1 MSFWERMQEVINQGI
16 ETSKDVLSKAKEKAK
31 DLGEKGILKYD
42 IMKLEKQ
49 AEKDFLL
56 LGSKVF
62 EILVEKKQENITK
75 DNKEIKELIEE
86 IQKIQVEIDEKEEEI
101 KNI

>member
-1 MSFWERMQEVINQGI
+1 MSFWDRMQKVIDQGI
-16 ETSKDVLSKAKEKAK
+16 ETSKDVLGKAKEKAK

-42 IMKLEKQ
+42 ILKLEKQ
-49 AEKDFLL
+49 EEKEIIV

-62 EILVEKKQENITK
+62 ELLVEKKEDSISRDNEDIKNIIDQIIDIQTK
-75 DNKEIKELIEE
+75 
-86 IQKIQVEIDEKEEEI
+86 IDEKEEEL